1 MATQRSQVTTLKKLR
16 EDTGAQDL
24 SEDTAK
30 TLAAMDARYSF
41 SSTRVALSALR
52 KEYPDNK
59 VFEKEIKARMDK
71 WHQLDD
77 SQEATQSQQ
86 DKYIRWESIMEF
98 RKLHDEDLTPTQ
110 RFLLALYTDIP
121 PVRLDFTPMKV
132 VSRKPATMED
142 GMNYYVRSKAPY
154 FIFHAYKTAVKYGDK
169 VVKVPKK
176 LKAAIDA
183 YVPETNTYLLQ
194 DEEGKPWQEARL
206 SQNVTRIFKQFHGL
220 NTGVAMLR
228 HAYATKYHKGQRPLA
243 DLKKTASSMMHGPL
257 QSMSYRFIGLE

>member
-1 MATQRSQVTTLKKLR
+1 MATQRSQLTMLKKLR

-24 SEDTAK
+24 SVDAAK

-52 KEYPDNK
+52 KEYP
-59 VFEKEIKARMDK
+59 VCKEFLDMIKDRGIK
-71 WHQLDD
+71 WKELDE
-77 SQEATQSQQ
+77 SQQATESQQ
-86 DKYIRWESIMEF
+86 DKFISWDNIQEF
-98 RKLHDEDLTPTQ
+98 RKLHDADLTPLQ
-110 RFLLALYTDIP
+110 RFLLALYTEIP

-132 VSRKPATMED
+132 VSRKPATLED
-142 GMNYYVRSKAPY
+142 GLNYYVRSKAPY
-154 FIFHAYKTAVKYGDK
+154 FIFHAYKTAARYGDK

-206 SQNVTRIFKQFHGL
+206 SQNVTRIFKQFHDL

-228 HAYATKYHKGQRPLA
+228 HAYATKFHKGQMPLA
-243 DLKKTASSMMHGPL
+243 DLKKTASAMMHGPL
-257 QSMSYRFIGLE
+257 QSMSYRFIALE

>member
-1 MATQRSQVTTLKKLR
+1 MATQRSQITTLKKLR
-16 EDTGAQDL
+16 EDTGAEDL
-24 SEDTAK
+24 SADAAK

-59 VFEKEIKARMDK
+59 LFEKEIKARTTK
-71 WHQLDD
+71 WHELDE
-77 SQEATQSQQ
+77 SQQATETQQ
-86 DKYIRWESIMEF
+86 DKYISWDNILEF
-98 RKLHDEDLTPTQ
+98 RKLHDADLTPIQ
-110 RFLLALYTDIP
+110 RFLLALYTEIP

-142 GMNYYVRSKAPY
+142 GMNYYVRTKAPY
-154 FIFHAYKTAVKYGDK
+154 FIFHAYKTSAHYGDK

-176 LKAAIDA
+176 LKAEIDA

-194 DEEGKPWQEARL
+194 DAEGNPWQEARL